1 MKRLIPLLASGL
13 MAIFSLLACSGESYA
28 QEDAGAWPSRSIP
41 PRHITMD
48 IGRSII
54 VDLPRDAAEIFV
66 ANPKVAN
73 ALVLSPRKLYL
84 IAMDR
89 GQTTVYAL
97 DHEGRRM
104 LNTSWTS
111 TPFMLRTVM
120 PGAAIT
126 ARLANGTII
135 LIGTV
140 DSAEDAQRAV
150 DLAKAYLMPTP
161 AVGLPGTSS
170 SPAAPPAGNSTL
182 SRSMARSHRI
192 SPESR
197 PCPRSRRPCYR
208 RIIRT
213 TL

>member
-73 ALVLSPRKLYL
+73 ALVRSPRKLYL

-97 DHEGRRM
+97 DHEGRRIAEYE
-104 LNTSWTS
+104 LDINA
-111 TPFMLRTVM
+111 FQIDIVGLQKMLRTVM

-161 AVGLPGTSS
+161 AVGLPGASRASRAHHPLRDLHPKIVRRGPRAGGAPSS
-170 SPAAPPAGNSTL
+170 RA
-182 SRSMARSHRI
+182 
-192 SPESR
+192 
-197 PCPRSRRPCYR
+197 
-208 RIIRT
+208 
-213 TL
+213 

>member
-1 MKRLIPLLASGL
+1 
-13 MAIFSLLACSGESYA
+13 
-28 QEDAGAWPSRSIP
+28 
-41 PRHITMD
+41 MD

-73 ALVLSPRKLYL
+73 ALVRSPRKLYL

-97 DHEGRRM
+97 DHEGRRIAEYELDINAFQIDM
-104 LNTSWTS
+104 VGLQK
-111 TPFMLRTVM
+111 MLRTVM

-161 AVGLPGTSS
+161 AVGLPGGIKLASC
-170 SPAAPPAGNSTL
+170 AAREWEWSDWQHL
-182 SRSMARSHRI
+182 HI
-192 SPESR
+192 
-197 PCPRSRRPCYR
+197 RRDP
-208 RIIRT
+208 
-213 TL
+213 